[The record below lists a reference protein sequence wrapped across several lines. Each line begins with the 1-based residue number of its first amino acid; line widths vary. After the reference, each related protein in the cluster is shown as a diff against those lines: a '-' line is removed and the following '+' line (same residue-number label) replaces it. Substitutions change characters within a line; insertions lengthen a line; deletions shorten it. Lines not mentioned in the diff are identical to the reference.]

1 MSPLTTRQMN
11 GTPSS
16 ISQKNISPEG
26 SFLSTKPE
34 DKEEKNFMSVTPDV
48 QDLYPQTHIICSNGI
63 KFQSSTESLV
73 SKIVRATE
81 NHQSTKQSGTLANS
95 LRNIKNQ
102 IRSNTPLNDNID
114 DVTTSIQSQGI
125 VSNGFTSGQH
135 ENSDNAPTKA
145 SPFHRPSL
153 AAAIASSSYSG
164 EDRVLTQPVS
174 SDPPS
179 KTSKI
184 KAVFQSI
191 KANTNK
197 SKILMVLAL
206 CILCLPGNIVTV
218 WLKFT
223 QDEEYAKR

>member
-1 MSPLTTRQMN
+1 MSPLTARQMN
-11 GTPSS
+11 SSPSS
-16 ISQKNISPEG
+16 ISEKNISPEG
-26 SFLSTKPE
+26 ISLATKSGDNGE
-34 DKEEKNFMSVTPDV
+34 SLFMSVPQEA

-63 KFQSSTESLV
+63 KLQSSTESLV

-81 NHQSTKQSGTLANS
+81 THQGTKPSGTLANS

-114 DVTTSIQSQGI
+114 DVTTDIESPGI
-125 VSNGFTSGQH
+125 VSNGFIRGKH
-135 ENSDNAPTKA
+135 ENSNITPRKS

-164 EDRVLTQPVS
+164 EDRVLTNAVH
-174 SDPPS
+174 DPPS
-179 KTSKI
+179 NSSKL

-206 CILCLPGNIVTV
+206 CILCLPGNIVTI

-223 QDEEYAKR
+223 QYEEHVKR

>member
-1 MSPLTTRQMN
+1 MSPLTIRQMN
-11 GTPSS
+11 GSPSS
-16 ISQKNISPEG
+16 ISEKDISPEG
-26 SFLSTKPE
+26 SSMATKPE
-34 DKEEKNFMSVTPDV
+34 DNEEKPFMSVPQEV

-73 SKIVRATE
+73 SKIARATD
-81 NHQSTKQSGTLANS
+81 NHQGTKPSGTLANS

-102 IRSNTPLNDNID
+102 IRSNTPVKDNID
-114 DVTTSIQSQGI
+114 YVTTDIESPVIH
-125 VSNGFTSGQH
+125 SNGFITNKH
-135 ENSDNAPTKA
+135 ENTNITPGKS

-164 EDRVLTQPVS
+164 EDRILTNNVNE
-174 SDPPS
+174 PPS
-179 KTSKI
+179 NSSKL

-191 KANTNK
+191 RANTNK

-206 CILCLPGNIVTV
+206 CILCLPGNIVTI

-223 QDEEYAKR
+223 QYEEDSNR